1 MTAASEPKDRYVH
14 GYATEEQ
21 RRLIAQAEFWREQLI
36 LDGTTIAPGE
46 RVLEIGCGAGAVLG
60 VLGTAF
66 PAAWYSGVDISPE
79 QIAFARSHLAELDIT
94 ADLRVASAQA
104 LPLADSSF
112 DHVWSMWLLEH
123 MASAGD
129 AVSVLKEA
137 RRVLVPGGAITAI
150 EADYATIGFGQ
161 ESREPRELPELEIL
175 RSAMVRTFAA
185 FGSSDAGTQLPGW
198 LVDAGYTSIKS
209 GERLYTYRGDEV
221 APVTRYMANAVEP
234 MIPVMVTVPG
244 NPDEEALRAG
254 INQLR
259 ELGSVPDARV
269 HYVVHKAQ
277 AKA

>member
-36 LDGTTIAPGE
+36 LDGTAIVQYE

-79 QIAFARSHLAELDIT
+79 QIAFARSHLAELDVA

-104 LPLADSSF
+104 LPFADSSF

-123 MASAGD
+123 MATAAD

-137 RRVLVPGGAITAI
+137 RRVLLPGGTLTAI
-150 EADYATIGFGQ
+150 EADYSTIGFGP
-161 ESREPRELPELEIL
+161 ESRELEAL
-175 RSAMVRTFAA
+175 RDAMVRTFAA

-198 LVDAGYTSIKS
+198 LVEAGYAGIRS
-209 GERLYTYRGDEV
+209 GERLYSYRGADV
-221 APVTRYMANAVEP
+221 APVTRYMTDAVEP

-244 NPDEEALRAG
+244 NPDEETLRAG
-254 INQLR
+254 IRQLR
-259 ELGSVPDARV
+259 ELGSRPGARV
-269 HYVVHKAQ
+269 HFVVHKAQ
-277 AKA
+277 ARA